1 MLQPGAVPGSDLQ
14 AATLDLAKQLIAR
27 PSLTPDDAGC
37 LDIVAARLAAAGF
50 TCERLD
56 RGGVGNLWARR
67 GTGAPLVAFA
77 GHVDVVP
84 AGPAAQ
90 WTGDPFTPVVRDGL
104 LFGRGAADMKGSVAA
119 MVVALERWTAAN
131 PAHPGSVALLLTSD
145 EEGDAVHGTAAAVE
159 ALAARGVAIDACI
172 VGEPTSVAQ
181 LGDTMKVGR
190 RGSLNGVL
198 TVRGVQCHIAY
209 PELGL
214 NAVHAALPA
223 LAELAGLEWD
233 AGTGA
238 FPPTRFQIS
247 NVHAGTGAVNV
258 VPGTCDVLFNI
269 RFSPASTPEAIQSR
283 VREVLDRH
291 GLTYELRW
299 TLSAMPFSTPAG
311 ALVDTLAAA
320 VREVTGLTPELST
333 SGGTSDGRFLA
344 AISRELVEFGPVNRS
359 MHAVDEHVRVED
371 LGRLAGIFSR
381 TLDARIA
388 R

>member
-1 MLQPGAVPGSDLQ
+1 MPAAASGTDWQ
-14 AATLDLAKQLIAR
+14 AATLDLAAQLIAR

-37 LDIVAARLAAAGF
+37 LELVATRLTAAGF

-67 GTGAPLVAFA
+67 GSAAPLVAFA

-84 AGPAAQ
+84 PGPVAQ
-90 WTGDPFTPVVRDGL
+90 WTADPFEPVVRDGL

-119 MVVALERWTAAN
+119 MVVALERWTAAHQD
-131 PAHPGSVALLLTSD
+131 HPGSVALLLTSD

-159 ALAARGVAIDACI
+159 ALRARGVAIDACI
-172 VGEPTSVAQ
+172 VGEPTSVSE

-198 TVRGVQCHIAY
+198 TVHGVQCHIAY

-223 LAELAGLEWD
+223 LAELAAVQWD

-247 NVHAGTGAVNV
+247 NLRAGTGAVNV
-258 VPGTCDVLFNI
+258 VPGSADVVFNF
-269 RFSPASTPEAIQSR
+269 RFSPASTPEGLQAR
-283 VREVLDRH
+283 VRDVLDRH
-291 GLTYELRW
+291 GVRYDVRW
-299 TLSAMPFSTPAG
+299 TLSASPFATPSG
-311 ALVDTLAAA
+311 ALAGTLASA
-320 VREVTGLTPELST
+320 VRDVTGRTPEAST

-344 AISRELVEFGPVNRS
+344 SISREIIEFGPVNRS
-359 MHAVDEHVRVED
+359 MHAVDEHVRVDD
-371 LGRLAGIFSR
+371 LGRLAEVFAR
-381 TLDARIA
+381 TLDARLS

>member
-1 MLQPGAVPGSDLQ
+1 MS
-14 AATLDLAKQLIAR
+14 AAESGVDAAAAALELATALIAR

-37 LDIVAARLAAAGF
+37 LTLIAARLTAAGF

-56 RGGVGNLWARR
+56 RGGVANLWARR
-67 GTGAPLVAFA
+67 GTASPLFVCA

-84 AGPAAQ
+84 PGPVEQ
-90 WTGDPFTPVVRDGL
+90 WTSPPFTPVVRDGR

-131 PAHPGSVALLLTSD
+131 PGHQGSVGLLLTAD
-145 EEGDAVHGTAAAVE
+145 EEGDAVNGTAAAVE
-159 ALAARGVAIDACI
+159 ILASRGVVVDACLI
-172 VGEPTSVAQ
+172 GEPTSVAA

-223 LAELAGLEWD
+223 LTELAATAWD
-233 AGTGA
+233 AGTDT
-238 FPPTRFQIS
+238 FSPTSFQIS

-258 VPGTCDVLFNI
+258 VPGTCEVTVNF
-269 RFSPASTPEAIQSR
+269 RFSPASTPEGLQAR

-291 GLTYELRW
+291 GVHHEVRW
-299 TLSAMPFSTPAG
+299 TLSAMPFSTPPG
-311 ALVDTLAAA
+311 ALAGTLTAA
-320 VREVTGLTPELST
+320 VRSVTGLTPEAST
-333 SGGTSDGRFLA
+333 TGGTSDGRFLA

-371 LGRLAGIFSR
+371 LGRLVDVLTR
-381 TLDARIA
+381 TFDGLLRP
-388 R
+388 

>member
-1 MLQPGAVPGSDLQ
+1 MGARVSPSAVEARVLALASD
-14 AATLDLAKQLIAR
+14 LIAR

-37 LDIVAARLAAAGF
+37 LDLVAARLRTAGF
-50 TCERLD
+50 LCERLD
-56 RGGVGNLWARR
+56 RGGVSNLWARR
-67 GTGAPLVAFA
+67 GAAAPLVVLA

-84 AGPAAQ
+84 PGPREQ
-90 WTGDPFTPVVRDGL
+90 WATDPFVPVVRGGL

-119 MVVALERWTAAN
+119 MVVALEEWTAAN
-131 PAHPGSVALLLTSD
+131 PDHPGSVGLLLTSD

-159 ALAARGVAIDACI
+159 ILAARGVAVDACI

-214 NAVHAALPA
+214 NAVHAVLPA
-223 LAELAGLEWD
+223 LAELAAIEWD

-238 FPPTRFQIS
+238 FPPTSFQIS
-247 NVHAGTGAVNV
+247 NVRAGTGAVNV
-258 VPGTCDVLFNI
+258 VPGTCEVAFNF
-269 RFSPASTPEAIQSR
+269 RFSPASSPESLEAR

-291 GLTYELRW
+291 GVSHDIRW

-311 ALVDTLAAA
+311 PLSNALATA
-320 VREVTGLTPELST
+320 VREITGLTPEAST

-344 AISRELVEFGPVNRS
+344 TISRELVEFGPVNRS
-359 MHAVDEHVRVED
+359 MHAVDEHVRIED
-371 LGRLAGIFSR
+371 LGQLAAIFAHTLSARL
-381 TLDARIA
+381 LV
-388 R
+388 

>member
-1 MLQPGAVPGSDLQ
+1 MSGSVSGTDWQ
-14 AATLDLAKQLIAR
+14 AATLDLASALIAR
-27 PSLTPDDAGC
+27 PSLTPNDAGC
-37 LDIVAARLAAAGF
+37 LDLVAARLIAAGF

-56 RGGVGNLWARR
+56 RGGVGNLWARQ
-67 GTGAPLVAFA
+67 GSGAPLVAFA

-84 AGPAAQ
+84 AGPAEQ
-90 WTGDPFTPVVRDGL
+90 WTADPFTPVVRDGL

-131 PAHPGSVALLLTSD
+131 PAHPGSVALLLTAD

-172 VGEPTSVAQ
+172 VGEPTSVAT

-209 PELGL
+209 PELGR

-223 LAELAGLEWD
+223 LAELTAVQWD

-238 FPPTRFQIS
+238 FPPTSFQIS
-247 NVHAGTGAVNV
+247 NVHAGTGAVNM
-258 VPGTCDVLFNI
+258 VPGTCEVVFNF
-269 RFSPASTPEAIQSR
+269 RFSPASTPEALQAR

-291 GLTYELRW
+291 GIGYDLRW
-299 TLSAMPFSTPAG
+299 TLSAMPFSTPSGPLAATLAG
-311 ALVDTLAAA
+311 AVHD
-320 VREVTGLTPELST
+320 VTGETPVAST

-344 AISRELVEFGPVNRS
+344 AIARELVEFGPVNRS

-371 LGRLAGIFSR
+371 LGRLADIFAR
-381 TLDARIA
+381 TLDARLH

>member
-1 MLQPGAVPGSDLQ
+1 MPAAASGTDWQ
-14 AATLDLAKQLIAR
+14 AATLDLAAQLIAR

-37 LDIVAARLAAAGF
+37 LVLVATRLTAAGF

-67 GTGAPLVAFA
+67 GSATPLVAFA

-84 AGPAAQ
+84 PGPVAQ
-90 WTGDPFTPVVRDGL
+90 WTADPFEPVVRDGL

-119 MVVALERWTAAN
+119 MVVALERWTAAHQDH
-131 PAHPGSVALLLTSD
+131 AGSVALLLTSD

-159 ALAARGVAIDACI
+159 TLRARGVAIDACI
-172 VGEPTSVAQ
+172 VGEPTSVSE

-198 TVRGVQCHIAY
+198 TVHGAQCHIAY

-223 LAELAGLEWD
+223 LAELAAIQWD

-238 FPPTRFQIS
+238 FPPTSFQIS
-247 NVHAGTGAVNV
+247 NLHAGTGAVNV
-258 VPGTCDVLFNI
+258 VPGSADVVFNF
-269 RFSPASTPEAIQSR
+269 RFSPASTPEGLQTR
-283 VREVLDRH
+283 VRDVLNRH
-291 GLTYELRW
+291 GVRCDLRW
-299 TLSAMPFSTPAG
+299 TLSASPFATPSG
-311 ALVDTLAAA
+311 ALAGTLAAA
-320 VREVTGLTPELST
+320 VRDVTGRTPEAST

-344 AISRELVEFGPVNRS
+344 SISREIIEFGPVNRS
-359 MHAVDEHVRVED
+359 MHAVDEHVRVDD
-371 LGRLAGIFSR
+371 LGRLAEVFAR
-381 TLDARIA
+381 TLDSRL
-388 R
+388 RR